1 MKKNDVV
8 LLVFYII
15 LTIAMTGY
23 VVQDKI
29 NATEDQIQIYSDGK
43 VVKSIEWPA
52 KNQKFEVSSELGFIV
67 VKIENNQVSVVDSNC
82 RDRICVHTKAVDQ
95 GGEMIVCLPNK
106 MYVEIKKKNTS
117 KSELDALSQ

>member
-1 MKKNDVV
+1 MKKNDVA

-29 NATEDQIQIYSDGK
+29 NATEDQIQIYSNGK
-43 VVKSIEWPA
+43 VVKSIQWPA
-52 KNQKFEVSSELGFIV
+52 KNQKFEVSSDLGYIV
-67 VKIENNQVSVVDSNC
+67 VQIENNQVSVVDSNC
-82 RDRICVHTKAVDQ
+82 RDHICVHTKAINQ

-106 MYVEIKKKNTS
+106 MYVEIKKKNTI

>member
-23 VVQDKI
+23 VIQDKI

-52 KNQKFEVSSELGFIV
+52 ENQKFKVSSTLGFIV
-67 VKIENNQVSVVDSNC
+67 VEIENNQVRVLDSNC
-82 RDRICVHTKAVDQ
+82 RDRICVHTKAINQ